1 MSLHGDASRS
11 VVGRLGGGGAHSGHG
26 RTLVLLLVSLG
37 SRWLLDPEPFLCA
50 VSSSLRRK
58 RVMQGRCAAALRSQ
72 ASPGAHPALLQ
83 GRRRAPGG
91 PRLPCSSAS
100 PGEIA
105 VHCPCHCLLP
115 DHHQLTC
122 VRPPT
127 TRLYQTTDNSPVRPP
142 TTRLCQATDSS
153 PVSGHR
159 LLACVRPLI
168 THLSGH
174 RLLSCIRPLTAH
186 LCQATDYSPVSDHQ
200 LLTCIRSLVTHLYQ
214 TTDNLPL
221 QTTDN
226 SPVSDHG

>member
-1 MSLHGDASRS
+1 MESLVSLHGDAAQS
-11 VVGRLGGGGAHSGHG
+11 VVGRLGGGWALSGRG

-58 RVMQGRCAAALRSQ
+58 RVMQGRRAAALRSQ
-72 ASPGAHPALLQ
+72 ASPGAHPALHR

-105 VHCPCHCLLP
+105 VHCLCHCLLP

-122 VRPPT
+122 VRPPVT
-127 TRLYQTTDNSPVRPP
+127 HLYQ
-142 TTRLCQATDSS
+142 ATGNP

-159 LLACVRPLI
+159 
-168 THLSGH
+168 
-174 RLLSCIRPLTAH
+174 
-186 LCQATDYSPVSDHQ
+186 
-200 LLTCIRSLVTHLYQ
+200 
-214 TTDNLPL
+214 
-221 QTTDN
+221 
-226 SPVSDHG
+226 